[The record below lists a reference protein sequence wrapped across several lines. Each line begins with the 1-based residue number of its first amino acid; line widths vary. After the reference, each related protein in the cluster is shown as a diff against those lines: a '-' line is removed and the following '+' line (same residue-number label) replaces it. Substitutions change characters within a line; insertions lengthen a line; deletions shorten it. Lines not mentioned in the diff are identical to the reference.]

1 MDWSHLEYFLA
12 VARTGSLSA
21 AAKQLQV
28 NHSTVAR
35 RLDKLE
41 QQLQVRLFDRL
52 HNGYRLTQDGLALKQ
67 QASQVEQQVNQIHR
81 VFRGSETE
89 LSGSLKISKPSSGFL
104 NLAPML
110 AEFHRLY
117 PNIDLQLTASTAL
130 SELNRLEADVAIRVT
145 DKPPEELI
153 ARKLG
158 RVPVHI
164 YGSRDYLRQS
174 NTLDPAQCQWI
185 VWQDEA
191 SSLNMEPGIKSQ
203 IPDAKIVMRT
213 NSYSEVYEA
222 VKAGI
227 GVSLL
232 SSLRLPQGHQ
242 LQALSP
248 ELYQFNMGLWLL
260 SHPDLRN
267 RERVKVFKA
276 FVTDHL
282 GGVLPQ

>member
-1 MDWSHLEYFLA
+1 
-12 VARTGSLSA
+12 
-21 AAKQLQV
+21 
-28 NHSTVAR
+28 
-35 RLDKLE
+35 
-41 QQLQVRLFDRL
+41 
-52 HNGYRLTQDGLALKQ
+52 LTEDGLALKQ
-67 QASQVEQQVNQIHR
+67 QAGQVEQKVNQIHR

-110 AEFHRLY
+110 SEFHRQY
-117 PNIDLQLTASTAL
+117 PNIDLQLTASTAF

-145 DKPPEELI
+145 DKPPEELV
-153 ARKLG
+153 ARGLG

-164 YGSRDYLRQS
+164 YGSRDYLRRC

-185 VWQDEA
+185 VWQDED
-191 SSLNMEPGIKSQ
+191 SSLNVEPGIKSQ

-232 SSLRLPQGHQ
+232 SCLRLPQDHQ

-267 RERVKVFKA
+267 RERVKVF
-276 FVTDHL
+276 VTEQF
-282 GGVLPQ
+282 GSVLPQ